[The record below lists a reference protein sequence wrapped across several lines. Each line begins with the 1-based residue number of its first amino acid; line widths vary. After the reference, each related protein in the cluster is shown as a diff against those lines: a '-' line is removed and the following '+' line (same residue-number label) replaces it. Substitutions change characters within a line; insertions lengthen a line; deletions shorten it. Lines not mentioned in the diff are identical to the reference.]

1 MSVTDHGT
9 DARGLTAGT
18 GTNIPIRGLKLPPP
32 APPRFSL
39 TLKIFVAA
47 ALLILIAVGGAIAS
61 SAYRARQVADEKIQ
75 ADLKKVGPA
84 WESFQ
89 QNRYAELHRALAV
102 VVNNAGIISMMTSD
116 VDPATAFDTFK
127 NEQASSTRADFLV
140 AVKPDGTA
148 FLRTDK
154 PLPYTADLSRV
165 PTISGALAGEKTQG
179 IWLSSGRLFNVVAAP
194 VLEGGTKIVGVVA
207 AAFAINDDVAI
218 AFKSLINA
226 DVAFLADEAK
236 PAEPAKPRI
245 TASTLQDRSRL
256 VFDAVQKRP
265 DLAAAVFRQGK
276 TIGPLGLELAGET
289 YLAYFLPLRSSTDA
303 LVGSAVALRSRD
315 EELRA
320 FQKIQNTQILV
331 GLAALLVAFVLSFV
345 LARRITGPLA
355 RLLRAT
361 EEVRVGNLETPDL
374 PIESKDEIGILARS
388 FRAMLEEL
396 KEKEALEKYVG
407 ALTMNV
413 GEDLGTVISRSR
425 LRGSSDVTLAT
436 GASGA
441 TGAIGGATGGPGTTG
456 SRSVE
461 PTVGTLFASRYEIQ
475 SVLGKGGMGIV
486 YKALDRDLEDLVAIK
501 TLRSEALSA
510 DPSLLDR
517 FKQEIRLAR
526 KITHPNI
533 LRTHDLGETGGLRY
547 LSMEFVKGITLKHLV
562 EQDQLLPTPVALR
575 IAKQMCAGLAAAHE
589 VGVIHRDI
597 KPQNIIIEP
606 TGGLKIMDF
615 GIARLTQDR
624 GMTATGTVVGTPDYM
639 SPEQARGLALDF
651 RSDIYSMGVVLFE
664 IFTGTLPFEGDT
676 PIAVVLKHVQEKP
689 PAPQSKNPKI
699 DPKIA
704 AIIMKCM
711 QKNPDDRFQT
721 VNELYESLAQVTAA
735 AA

>member
-1 MSVTDHGT
+1 MTNVTDFSSAT
-9 DARGLTAGT
+9 TAGT

-32 APPRFSL
+32 KPPKFSL

-47 ALLILIAVGGAIAS
+47 ALLILIAVGGAIAI
-61 SAYRARQVADEKIQ
+61 SAYRARQVADAKIDE
-75 ADLKKVGPA
+75 DLKKAGPA

-89 QNRYAELHRALAV
+89 QNRYADLQRALGV

-116 VDPATAFDTFK
+116 VDTATAFDTLK

-140 AVKPDGTA
+140 AVNPQGAA

-154 PLPYTADLSRV
+154 PLPYSADLSRV
-165 PTISGALAGEKTQG
+165 PTISGALGGDKTQG
-179 IWLSSGRLFNVVAAP
+179 IWLSGGKLYNVVAAP
-194 VLEGGTKIVGVVA
+194 VLEGGTKIVGVIA
-207 AAFAINDDVAI
+207 AAFQINNDVAI
-218 AFKSLINA
+218 AFKSLMNA
-226 DVAFLADEAK
+226 EVVFLSDEAK
-236 PAEPAKPRI
+236 ANEPARPI
-245 TASTLQDRSRL
+245 VAASTLQDRSAGVL
-256 VFDAVQKRP
+256 EAVKNRP
-265 DLAAAVFRQGK
+265 DLVAAVLRQGR
-276 TIGPLGLELAGET
+276 TIGPLALEFGGET

-303 LVGSAVALRSRD
+303 LVGSAVALRSR
-315 EELRA
+315 EKELAA
-320 FQKIQNTQILV
+320 FRTIQNTQVYV
-331 GLAALLVAFVLSFV
+331 GLAALLFAFILSFV

-355 RLLRAT
+355 RLLAAT

-407 ALTMNV
+407 ALTMNM
-413 GEDLGTVISRSR
+413 GEDLGTVISAARAR
-425 LRGSSDVTLAT
+425 MSSDVTIVAPGT
-436 GASGA
+436 SG
-441 TGAIGGATGGPGTTG
+441 TGG
-456 SRSVE
+456 RSAE
-461 PTVGTLFASRYEIQ
+461 PQVGTVFASRYEIQ
-475 SVLGKGGMGIV
+475 SVLGRGGMGIV
-486 YKALDRDLEDLVAIK
+486 YKALDRDLEDMVAIK
-501 TLRSEALSA
+501 TLRIEALSA

-575 IAKQMCAGLAAAHE
+575 VAKQMCAGLAAAHE

-615 GIARLTQDR
+615 GIARLTQER

-651 RSDIYSMGVVLFE
+651 RSDIYSMGVVFYE

-699 DPKIA
+699 DLRIA
-704 AIIMKCM
+704 AIILKCM
-711 QKNPDDRFQT
+711 QKSPADRYQT
-721 VNELYESLAQVTAA
+721 VNELYEALTQVTAA